1 MIADALDGALGV
13 RNNNPGNI
21 DWIENPSKR
30 WRGMIS
36 RNGRFGVFDT
46 AANGIRAIGGELR
59 ASIKKRHTV
68 RDAIYEWAPP
78 VENNTSAYLEH
89 VEDATGFDG
98 DSLLTASMIPAIAEV
113 IIEHENGYNPYSR
126 ADIARWSQMS

>member
-1 MIADALDGALGV
+1 MIADALDGARGI

-21 DWIENPSKR
+21 DWIADPARR

-36 RNGRFGVFDT
+36 RDGRFGVFDT

-68 RDAIYEWAPP
+68 ADAINEWAPP
-78 VENNTSAYLEH
+78 VENNTSAYLAH
-89 VEDATGFDG
+89 VVNATGIPAK
-98 DSLLTASMIPAIAEV
+98 SMLTASMIPAIAEV